1 MPAFLQYDFMI
12 RALIGGVLVG
22 GLAPVLGAFLVLR
35 RFSLLA
41 DSLSHVALLGVA
53 VGLAI
58 NIAPQGVTFAI
69 VAAGALAIE
78 TLRAKGKLPGDVAL
92 AVILYASLAGAVC
105 VISIVSGFN
114 VDLLSYL
121 FGSILTVT
129 SADLWMLGALAAFV
143 FAAVTVF
150 FVELAQAS
158 FDEDL
163 AAVSG
168 VPVRWV
174 NLGVALLAAAAITL
188 AMRVM
193 GALLVGALIVMPAF
207 AAQSLASSLRGTVVA
222 AAALGMGSAVVG
234 LIVAFYAD
242 LPGGGAIVLVAFAV
256 LLAAA
261 GWRQARPRSG

>member
-12 RALIGGVLVG
+12 RALISGVLVG
-22 GLAPVLGAFLVLR
+22 GLAPVLGVFLVLR
-35 RFSLLA
+35 RFSLIA

-53 VGLAI
+53 VGLAV
-58 NIAPQGVTFAI
+58 NVAPQAITFAI
-69 VAAGALAIE
+69 VGAGALAIE

-105 VISIVSGFN
+105 VVSAVRGFN
-114 VDLLSYL
+114 VDLLAFL

-129 SADLWMLGALAAFV
+129 PGDLWLLAVLAAAV
-143 FAAVTVF
+143 FLAVTAF
-150 FVELAQAS
+150 FGELAQTS
-158 FDEDL
+158 FDEEL
-163 AAVSG
+163 ASVSG

-193 GALLVGALIVMPAF
+193 GALLVGALIVMPAL
-207 AAQSLASSLRGTVVA
+207 AAQALAGSMRGTVAA
-222 AAALGMGSAVVG
+222 AAALGACSAVAG
-234 LIVAFYAD
+234 LVIAFYAD

-261 GWRQARPRSG
+261 AWRRARPR

>member
-53 VGLAI
+53 VGLAV
-58 NIAPQGVTFAI
+58 NIAPQAITFAF

-105 VISIVSGFN
+105 VISIVRGFN
-114 VDLLSYL
+114 VDLLAFL

-129 SADLWMLGALAAFV
+129 AADLWMLGVLAALV
-143 FAAVTVF
+143 FAAVTAF

-163 AAVSG
+163 ASVSG

-174 NLGVALLAAAAITL
+174 NLGVALLAAAAIAL

-193 GALLVGALIVMPAF
+193 GALLVGALIVMPAL
-207 AAQSLASSLRGTVVA
+207 AAQSLASSLRGTVVV
-222 AAALGMGSAVVG
+222 AAALGMGSVVAG
-234 LIVAFYAD
+234 LVVAFYAD
-242 LPGGGAIVLVAFAV
+242 LPGGGSIVLVAFAV

-261 GWRQARPRSG
+261 AWRQSRPRSG